1 MKKLLFALLL
11 LPLLATVGHAQPNL
25 QLYAPG
31 ATWDAGSETWFVGSS
46 SFEVWV
52 ATAFEKSNG
61 DRDELYDVQMVLAL
75 TGGDEVAD
83 GVVNVFQED
92 KVTAVAKTG
101 PYLNDTPPPTS
112 FPEIGGHGIYPTDYW
127 LVDVVANTEG
137 LAATDDIWN
146 YQGPT
151 ITPTG
156 GKGKIFKFWIETT
169 YDHLHIDAYGY
180 LEPERSTPDS
190 KTRTVAPFSHDVE
203 YGGREVPEPA
213 TMLLMGLGLAG
224 AGVIRRRKK

>member
-11 LPLLATVGHAQPNL
+11 LPLMAVVGHAQPNI

-31 ATWDAGSETWFVGSS
+31 AVYDAGTATWYVGNS

-52 ATAFEKSNG
+52 ATAFEKANG
-61 DRDELYDVQMVLAL
+61 DREELYDVKMVLAL
-75 TGGDEVAD
+75 TGGDVLGD
-83 GVVNVFQED
+83 GVVNVFEED
-92 KVTAVAKTG
+92 KTTAVAKIG

-127 LVDVVANTEG
+127 LVDVVGSTEG
-137 LAATDDIWN
+137 LAATDDIWD

-156 GKGKIFKFWIETT
+156 GKGKIFKYWIETT
-169 YDHLHIDAYGY
+169 YGHLHIDAYGY
-180 LEPERSTPDS
+180 LDPVRQDNDAQD
-190 KTRTVAPFSHDVE
+190 RTVAPFSHDVE
-203 YGGREVPEPA
+203 YNVPEPA

-224 AGVIRRRKK
+224 AGIIRRRKK